1 MSVEQVGPG
10 SVSNSYGVRTTK
22 SKLVYDNTDSYQDV
36 FIPTGSVPV
45 TAIPSATG
53 LERLGERGAT
63 LLSPS
68 IQIQSGLV
76 GRRWAFLGESHTD
89 GTGAGNF
96 AYSYMYEALTMVGGA
111 FGSGIAPVAVG

>member
-45 TAIPSATG
+45 TATPS
-53 LERLGERGAT
+53 ERG
-63 LLSPS
+63 
-68 IQIQSGLV
+68 LV
-76 GRRWAFLGESHTD
+76 NLI
-89 GTGAGNF
+89 GTTPF
-96 AYSYMYEALTMVGGA
+96 
-111 FGSGIAPVAVG
+111 PVARLQSSLIAAFSTPLLPGAAPTAY